1 MTRPTPLTQD
11 DFRLFRSIP
20 TRWMDVDI
28 YGHVNNVE
36 YLSYFDTAVN
46 GWLIEEGVLDPHHS
60 ETVFLVVETQ
70 CAYFSELTFPGTVTA
85 GVRVARLGGSS
96 VTYEIALFAGEEHA
110 ASAQGRFVHVQVDR
124 STRRPVQIEGERR
137 ALLSSILSNPVHE
150 NL

>member
-1 MTRPTPLTQD
+1 MTRPLPLTRE
-11 DFRLFRSIP
+11 DFRLFREIP

-46 GWLIEEGVLDPHHS
+46 GWLIEEGVLDPRAS

-70 CAYFSELTFPGTVTA
+70 CAYFSELTFPGTVHA
-85 GVRVARLGGSS
+85 GIRVERLGGSS
-96 VTYEIALFAGEEHA
+96 VSYQIALFAGEETS

-124 STRRPVQIEGERR
+124 STRRPTRIEGTRR
-137 ALLSSILSNPVHE
+137 DLLASILQG
-150 NL
+150 

>member
-1 MTRPTPLTQD
+1 MPRPLPLTRD
-11 DFRLFRSIP
+11 DFRLFRDIP

-46 GWLIEEGVLDPHHS
+46 GWLIEEGVLDPRSS

-70 CAYFSELTFPGTVTA
+70 CAYFSELTFPGTVRA
-85 GVRVARLGGSS
+85 GIRIARLGGSS
-96 VTYEIALFAGEEHA
+96 VTYEIALFAGEETV

-124 STRRPVQIEGERR
+124 STRRPSPIDGARR
-137 ALLSSILSNPVHE
+137 ALLASILAG
-150 NL
+150 

>member
-1 MTRPTPLTQD
+1 MTRTVPLTRD
-11 DFRLFRSIP
+11 DFRLFRAIP

-46 GWLIEEGVLDPHHS
+46 GWLIEEGVLDPRHS

-70 CAYFSELTFPGTVTA
+70 CAYFAELTFPGTVTA
-85 GVRVARLGGSS
+85 GIRVSRLGGSS
-96 VTYEIALFAGEEHA
+96 VSYEIALFEQESET

-124 STRRPVQIEGERR
+124 STRRPVPIEGERR
-137 ALLSSILSNPVHE
+137 NLLATILKG
-150 NL
+150 